1 MDTIGTEHL
10 LLGLLSEGKSN
21 ASELLNQRGVHLET
35 TREALIR
42 TRHDDSEREV
52 FARESVSL
60 PEVVEMRAQI
70 KVSTNA
76 MIDALTNHDRAMA
89 SKLADEERTMRGKFY
104 LLCRQHGTSDWLFD

>member
-1 MDTIGTEHL
+1 
-10 LLGLLSEGKSN
+10 
-21 ASELLNQRGVHLET
+21 
-35 TREALIR
+35 
-42 TRHDDSEREV
+42 
-52 FARESVSL
+52 
-60 PEVVEMRAQI
+60 MRAQI